1 MHLSPSE
8 NHRHQANLLPL
19 PMAYRGGEV
28 NAWQTALRSQ
38 LRELIGLPRAESTEV
53 DAQLLWRQEHEL
65 GSIEKLILSGEEKA
79 DIPAYFCTPRHTKP
93 PYAVMICLQGHS
105 TGMHN
110 SIGLDRETET
120 HAIAVE
126 GDRDFALG
134 ALRRGFAALC
144 IEQRSLGTRRELHQ
158 QNTSPNCCHDAAMR
172 ALMLGR
178 TLQGERV
185 FDVARG
191 IDYLQQRSD
200 VDLQRLGIMGNSGG
214 GTTAIYAAA
223 LLDRIQFAM
232 PSCAFCTYRGS
243 SMQIYHCSC
252 HYIPGILQLAEYA
265 DILGLFAPKP
275 VVIVSGRDDE
285 ISPLQD
291 VQQAFNSLQKIYQ
304 AAGAPDNCR
313 LVVGEGGHRFY
324 EDEGWAALLPLLTR

>member
-8 NHRHQANLLPL
+8 NHRYQASLLPL
-19 PMAYRGGEV
+19 PMAYRGGDV
-28 NAWQTALRSQ
+28 GAWQTALRSQ
-38 LRELIGLPRAESTEV
+38 LRELIGLPRVESPTT
-53 DAQLLWRQEHEL
+53 AHTLWRQEHEL
-65 GSIEKLILSGEEKA
+65 GSIEKLILTGETHA
-79 DIPAYFCTPRHTKP
+79 DIPAYFCTPRHATP
-93 PYAVMICLQGHS
+93 PYPVMICLQGHS

-110 SIGLDRETET
+110 SVGLDRETET
-120 HAIAVE
+120 HAIVVE

-144 IEQRSLGTRRELHQ
+144 IEQRSLGTRRELLQEH
-158 QNTSPNCCHDAAMR
+158 TSSNSCHDAAMR

-191 IDYLQQRSD
+191 INYLEQRGD

-223 LLDRIQFAM
+223 LIDRIQFAM
-232 PSCAFCTYRGS
+232 PSCAFCTYAGS

-252 HYIPGILQLAEYA
+252 HYIPGILQYAEYA
-265 DILGLFAPKP
+265 DVLGLFAPKP

-291 VQQAFNSLQKIYQ
+291 VQQAFISLQKIYRASG
-304 AAGAPDNCR
+304 AAENCR
-313 LVVGEGGHRFY
+313 LVVGDGGHRFY
-324 EDEGWAALLPLLTR
+324 EKAGWAALQPLITN